1 MAVVSL
7 PIRSDPA
14 PSATAPNF
22 MNEDDDPFQFQFDHY
37 DEDPGPSL
45 FAGGRTHKELTL
57 KESTMKLQ
65 SPQLLIEKTLDV
77 QMRTGSG
84 LSSDVIAGD
93 VLACTVGGE
102 DVQSTP
108 SRGRRRSVPSGGED
122 PTPKRRRLRGKSAPP
137 PASAS
142 CSHTPQSST
151 TSASLCSLTDTP
163 ESASSIDDSKAD
175 NDEELEKSEGPVD
188 EWRTQFLMAYNT
200 MRRYYYNSPEHHDL
214 KALKQVKGAQDKKV
228 ALYHQWSTKKP
239 REKWSLQSSQSNPTS

>member
-1 MAVVSL
+1 
-7 PIRSDPA
+7 
-14 PSATAPNF
+14 

-45 FAGGRTHKELTL
+45 FAGGQTHNKELTL

-93 VLACTVGGE
+93 VLACTVGDE

-137 PASAS
+137 RLLHPVATRRRAQRRQRL
-142 CSHTPQSST
+142 CVP
-151 TSASLCSLTDTP
+151 SLIHRK
-163 ESASSIDDSKAD
+163 EH
-175 NDEELEKSEGPVD
+175 PV
-188 EWRTQFLMAYNT
+188 
-200 MRRYYYNSPEHHDL
+200 
-214 KALKQVKGAQDKKV
+214 
-228 ALYHQWSTKKP
+228 
-239 REKWSLQSSQSNPTS
+239 